1 LPDFIGYFYGY
12 LAVFNTKSTMNKI
25 VKTLLTLIVLV
36 MITGLAFYP
45 RLKEFIAP
53 KEEKMGSMGGDAKG
67 GKSEKGGKGDA
78 AKGGD
83 AKGGGGKGGGK
94 GGPTPVE
101 VMVIRNEMLEDKILA
116 TGTIIPNE
124 EVEIR
129 PEISG
134 RVTEINFKEGDFANK
149 GQVLVRINDADLQ
162 AQLQK
167 LGYQKKLAE
176 VNEERQKKLLEKEA
190 ISQRDYDVSLTN
202 LNSINAD
209 IDNLKAQ
216 IAKTVIRAPFSGR
229 LGLRF
234 ISLGSYI
241 SSANRIT
248 TLTSQVPA
256 KLDFAIPAKYAAA
269 VRRGT
274 RVGFTVEGNE
284 IKHVGTVYAVESKID
299 PNTRTLTL
307 RATSPNSNGALIPG
321 SFAKVEIILSAK
333 SGAITV
339 PSEAVVPDL
348 QGHKVFL
355 VRNNKAESV
364 VVELGTRFDRNVE
377 IKKGIQ
383 RGDTLITAGILQVKQ
398 GGEVDIREV
407 KQ

>member
-1 LPDFIGYFYGY
+1 
-12 LAVFNTKSTMNKI
+12 MNKI

-36 MITGLAFYP
+36 LITGLAFYP
-45 RLKEFIAP
+45 RLKEFISP
-53 KEEKMGSMGGDAKG
+53 KEEKMGEMKSSGVSKGEKNAPAGASKGTDGKG
-67 GKSEKGGKGDA
+67 GN
-78 AKGGD
+78 
-83 AKGGGGKGGGK
+83 KGGGGKGG
-94 GGPTPVE
+94 PAPVE
-101 VMVIRNEMLEDKILA
+101 VMVIRNQVLEDKILA

-134 RVTEINFKEGDFANK
+134 RVTDITFKEGDYATK

-209 IDNLKAQ
+209 IENLKAQ

-256 KLDFAIPAKYAAA
+256 KLDFSVPAKYASS

-274 RVGFTVEGNE
+274 RVGFTVEGNDS
-284 IKHVGTVYAVESKID
+284 KHIGTVYAVESKID

-307 RATSPNSNGALIPG
+307 RATSPNAGGRLIPG

-339 PSEAVVPDL
+339 PSEAVIPDL

-364 VVELGTRFDRNVE
+364 VVELGTRFDRSVE
-377 IKKGIQ
+377 IKKGVQI
-383 RGDTLITAGILQVKQ
+383 GDTLITAGILQVKQ
-398 GGEVDIREV
+398 GGEIDIREV
-407 KQ
+407 KN